1 MVVWSLRLSTRP
13 SVALEY
19 ATILSYVLQK
29 DFVCTELLGE
39 LYDLR
44 ESIPNSC
51 PTRACATLMRCTGS
65 LSLFDPGLD
74 DDGPLE
80 YTLPLYRSTLRLKPS
95 PFLCAPQPTTARFT
109 AAC

>member
-39 LYDLR
+39 LYERVFRIRVPRAHARRSCGAQEACLYL
-44 ESIPNSC
+44 IP
-51 PTRACATLMRCTGS
+51 G
-65 LSLFDPGLD
+65 FD

-80 YTLPLYRSTLRLKPS
+80 
-95 PFLCAPQPTTARFT
+95 
-109 AAC
+109 